1 MDFAVVVLDGVF
13 EFVGKHEDVVWFCVV
28 FYLPF
33 YLGHLALQGEEVQR
47 RHGLVLAD
55 DLGLV

>member
-1 MDFAVVVLDGVF
+1 MVLDGVF
-13 EFVGKHEDVVWFCVV
+13 EFVGEHEDVVWFCVV